1 MRRSNRLDF
10 TKREETRNAKGND
23 GVVIRR
29 LCHPTCIEFQSIEPQ
44 LYRWIEFL
52 VPRCQL
58 SNAGPVTLCKFNAD
72 RFGWT
77 RCWKTTRIKS
87 SKYRLKILTNY
98 YQTTKTEKYWNFM
111 GDWNGNLISSKGH
124 ASHCC
129 QTFNEGEKI
138 EKGNMSEVADTIA
151 CWWVLTPQRFHHCS
165 CLFMNTRVLLQLPSH
180 CL

>member
-1 MRRSNRLDF
+1 MKSLNFNKTSVDCHQILKESGQCRLLALACASMRRSNRLDF

-72 RFGWT
+72 RFG
-77 RCWKTTRIKS
+77 
-87 SKYRLKILTNY
+87 
-98 YQTTKTEKYWNFM
+98 
-111 GDWNGNLISSKGH
+111 
-124 ASHCC
+124 
-129 QTFNEGEKI
+129 
-138 EKGNMSEVADTIA
+138 
-151 CWWVLTPQRFHHCS
+151 
-165 CLFMNTRVLLQLPSH
+165 
-180 CL
+180 